1 MAKIKKMPID
11 DILQEFRLRA
21 LTTPPEAIELTSL
34 DREMSEILA
43 KNNLPKEMKL
53 KLYYDALNKFQNV
66 RNMVMRVKPAT
77 DTIQKPHQEN
87 EQKRMWDLEKS
98 EDQEEMYEKIK
109 DRLQK
114 TFISDDGE
122 NVYDENEL
130 LGTKEEVKDA
140 LQFFL
145 SLQPDFA
152 AEKRPSSFLKNLNQK
167 VLPRVAEIIEDGL
180 NDAGVEAEHWK
191 QYFPRLGWN
200 LFSKKQKKIATIM
213 NAMNPKNPFA
223 TAPASIFEGSAD
235 ENKKKTT
242 SGGTPAKRLSSGT
255 VTKDEEKKKKNRPS
269 NTLGDGVEENA
280 DEDKGNTKVLS
291 GRKFK
296 GRREVSPVLLSSS
309 GSDNVPSK
317 SLRSSKLKP
326 YTTRNQTGRG
336 IRRMKY
342 LIDFNKWD
350 SIIRSAK

>member
-1 MAKIKKMPID
+1 MARIKKMPID
-11 DILQEFRLRA
+11 DILQEFRIRA

-43 KNNLPKEMKL
+43 KNNIPKEMKL

-66 RNMVMRVKPAT
+66 RNMVMRVKPTT
-77 DTIQKPHQEN
+77 DTIQKSHQEN
-87 EQKRMWDLEKS
+87 EPKRMWDLEKN
-98 EDQEEMYEKIK
+98 EDREEMYEKIK

-122 NVYDENEL
+122 NVYDENEF
-130 LGTKEEVKDA
+130 LGTKEEMKDA

-145 SLQPDFA
+145 SLHPDFA
-152 AEKRPSSFLKNLNQK
+152 AEKRPSSFLENLNQK
-167 VLPRVAEIIEDGL
+167 FLPRVAEIIEDGL
-180 NDAGVEAEHWK
+180 NDAGVEPVHWK

-223 TAPASIFEGSAD
+223 TAPASVFEVTAD
-235 ENKKKTT
+235 EKKKTT
-242 SGGTPAKRLSSGT
+242 SGGTPSKRFSSTT
-255 VTKDEEKKKKNRPS
+255 VTKDDAKKKKNKS
-269 NTLGDGVEENA
+269 FNSATADDEENA

-296 GRREVSPVLLSSS
+296 GKRETSPVHLSSS
-309 GSDNVPSK
+309 RSDNVVARN
-317 SLRSSKLKP
+317 LRSNKLKP
-326 YTTRNQTGRG
+326 HSTRNQTGRG